1 MRFASVRGGDVG
13 HLSAVF
19 VSGSKKPARGGG
31 PAADQGV
38 CPTRRQQVHFLG
50 CPQKISG
57 TILRKS

>member
-31 PAADQGV
+31 RLQ
-38 CPTRRQQVHFLG
+38 TRWSAPPDGSKFIFWDVLKKFLG
-50 CPQKISG
+50 RS
-57 TILRKS
+57 